1 MSAPIKISN
10 EFKKKYGHEIARYR
24 TDHLQHL
31 DRELGS
37 IASAISTEIM
47 PGEAD
52 LSKSA
57 LPQRPVPKS
66 LFPTLASNESV
77 NFTSNPSLIDV
88 NSTKYNSHEYV

>member
-37 IASAISTEIM
+37 VTSALGTEFL

-52 LSKSA
+52 LSTA
-57 LPQRPVPKS
+57 TLPQKPIPRS
-66 LFPTLASNESV
+66 LFPTLTANESV
-77 NFTSNPSLIDV
+77 NFTTNPAVIDV
-88 NSTKYNSHEYV
+88 NSTK

>member
-1 MSAPIKISN
+1 MSAPIKVSN

-37 IASAISTEIM
+37 VSSALNVTIL

-52 LSKSA
+52 LSTTT
-57 LPQRPVPKS
+57 LPQKAVPKS
-66 LFPTLASNESV
+66 LFPTLAANKSV
-77 NFTSNPSLIDV
+77 NFTTNPSLIDV
-88 NSTKYNSHEYV
+88 DTTK